1 MSVSVG
7 SVFAAHRKFLSVR
20 YVPEAEVSPG
30 ILNVRLRESRAEHP
44 CSYPVYL
51 LLTTT
56 RGRFVHRR
64 LDRVAGGIRSLLQG
78 LGREVR
84 MKTARPGRG
93 IIGVDPKNTPPDL
106 TKRTPVYLIRASALH
121 AQVAQSVE
129 QRTENTWNSCRS
141 SQ

>member
-1 MSVSVG
+1 M
-7 SVFAAHRKFLSVR
+7 
-20 YVPEAEVSPG
+20 
-30 ILNVRLRESRAEHP
+30 
-44 CSYPVYL
+44 YL

-129 QRTENTWNSCRS
+129 QRTENTENRRGKLKNRNRFLS
-141 SQ
+141 SHIPSPELSPNLLLG